1 MRCMTVGLWPSG
13 IFFHFTILFTCY
25 SFSDSLLLSYED
37 LGPFFTVLAPFSFI
51 CFPFLGRSRLPAL
64 RSEISWLSDLSVFSR
79 LDAPSIRK
87 RPDRPPSLSRITGA
101 KRQSRCRAPCLF
113 RKQALPD
120 AADLVG

>member
-1 MRCMTVGLWPSG
+1 MV
-13 IFFHFTILFTCY
+13 FFYFMILFTCY

-37 LGPFFTVLAPFSFI
+37 LGPFFTIFGPFRFDLFS
-51 CFPFLGRSRLPAL
+51 FLGRSRLPAL
-64 RSEISWLSDLSVFSR
+64 RSEISWLSDLSVFSH

-87 RPDRPPSLSRITGA
+87 RPDRRPSLSRITGA
-101 KRQSRCRAPCLF
+101 KRQSRCLAPCLF